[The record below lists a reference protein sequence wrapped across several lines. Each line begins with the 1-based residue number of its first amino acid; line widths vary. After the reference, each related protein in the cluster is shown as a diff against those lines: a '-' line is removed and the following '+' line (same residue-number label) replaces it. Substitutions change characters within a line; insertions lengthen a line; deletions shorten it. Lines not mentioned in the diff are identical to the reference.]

1 MNAWY
6 QQVNQYIKIHYL
18 FYVLHLEIKNTDIF
32 TQKLHFIKLKPR
44 FSFGE
49 FALVRPNRRDYSI

>member
-18 FYVLHLEIKNTDIF
+18 FYVLHLEIKKNWYFHPKTPFYQIK
-32 TQKLHFIKLKPR
+32 TQI
-44 FSFGE
+44 
-49 FALVRPNRRDYSI
+49 

>member
-18 FYVLHLEIKNTDIF
+18 FYVLHLEIKKTDIF

-49 FALVRPNRRDYSI
+49 FA